1 LQATTEAD
9 VRNLMGEHPLTVVL
23 SGQVG
28 LADIAPFYAGIPEEI
43 KDKQVA
49 VNTSFT
55 FTDEKIVV
63 GQLILDMPEHFK
75 LTGSGSVASYKDVRQ
90 MKGNFVLRGEL
101 PDVGFFLFE
110 RGRGRDSPG
119 HEFVGAVEHGGGRL
133 PCQCAFVLWR
143 GTSFL

>member
-1 LQATTEAD
+1 
-9 VRNLMGEHPLTVVL
+9 MGEHPLTVVFVRT
-23 SGQVG
+23 GG
-28 LADIAPFYAGIPEEI
+28 IGGYCPFFMPVSR
-43 KDKQVA
+43 KRSRTKQVA

-101 PDVGFFLFE
+101 PDVGFVSSYLKGE
-110 RGRGRDSPG
+110 G
-119 HEFVGAVEHGGGRL
+119 
-133 PCQCAFVLWR
+133 
-143 GTSFL
+143 